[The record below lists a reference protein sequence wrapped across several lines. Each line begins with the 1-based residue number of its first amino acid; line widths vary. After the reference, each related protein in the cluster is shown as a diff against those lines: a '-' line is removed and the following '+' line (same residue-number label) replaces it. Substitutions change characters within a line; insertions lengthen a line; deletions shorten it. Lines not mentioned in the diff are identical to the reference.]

1 MFECA
6 FICLLFFALSH
17 VSVDS
22 SFSSFW
28 PIPNRPTKILSNL
41 IHYVHRYSLRKMPW
55 IEKSPAWRKFAQTG
69 HLSMYIHDSSF
80 SIYACSFIGSWSVG
94 SCQTNLSATTTNV
107 LKLIRG
113 QFLQHVFIPGL
124 KSGPQGWSLVPRSEH
139 LSLHS
144 PPRGELTLLFRI

>member
-55 IEKSPAWRKFAQTG
+55 VEKSPTWRKFAQTG
-69 HLSMYIHDSSF
+69 HIAMYIHDSSF

-94 SCQTNLSATTTNV
+94 SCQNESVSDDNERHKAYQRPVFTTRVHPRAEVWPPGVKFGPQEWT
-107 LKLIRG
+107 LIPS
-113 QFLQHVFIPGL
+113 FT
-124 KSGPQGWSLVPRSEH
+124 PQGWTHSSL
-139 LSLHS
+139 
-144 PPRGELTLLFRI
+144 